1 LSFPAICSC
10 SDKGSSAVFC
20 PPPKKSQAAPPRTQ
34 SEARITAGFRAFCIS
49 TFLSSGFT
57 AVQNLITFPYYYGC
71 AFLLIPLTDAGTP
84 PETAKAASKSSEG
97 GPLSLRLSEKH

>member
-1 LSFPAICSC
+1 L
-10 SDKGSSAVFC
+10 
-20 PPPKKSQAAPPRTQ
+20 
-34 SEARITAGFRAFCIS
+34 

-84 PETAKAASKSSEG
+84 PETAKAAPASSEG
-97 GPLSLRLSEKH
+97 GPLRFRL